1 MRGITASRNSPQASS
16 SSATAMATASPRPLP
31 APRPPSLLQRRAAA
45 APATTTSAVRAT
57 RGHRRSATTRAAA
70 SDTSSSATTQTNR
83 PRVVVVGGGWAGF
96 GAARALAK
104 SGAVDVTL
112 LEGAP
117 NPGGVSGGYRDAR
130 GRSLELGMK
139 GFWYNYPSVY
149 GLLRELSEEKRA
161 QEPTAP
167 LFRAPGDFP
176 LTDYTTSGFWGRN
189 GRLITC
195 APVFSKSEPFNQ
207 WPSLVGQFAA
217 TAQLPWTIPLSDR
230 LTMLPWLA
238 AIADYDA
245 SPQVYEEYDKMS
257 ARELFKRAGVSQKM
271 YDDFLR
277 PTLLVGL
284 FAEGEDLSAAAVLE
298 TLYFYALQN
307 VASFDVCWPRGS
319 IAENIFT
326 PMVEGIRATEG
337 GQVLGGQVVVAVE
350 TKREENNSERRR
362 VTAVR
367 ARDASTGQETRYEG
381 DAFVFAVG
389 VKGLKKLVSAN
400 PDLAAVPELR
410 RAMALRAIDCVA
422 TRLWFDKKV
431 STKFPAN
438 VLAGFERSAGAT
450 FFMLDQLN
458 DEYKDVEG
466 SVVAADF
473 YGASELLP
481 LSDDAIVA
489 RVVSHLRECEPGF
502 ESANVIDSA
511 VLRAPE
517 AVTHFSVGSFSN
529 RPPQRLP
536 GVPNLFLAG
545 DLVKGVATGANGL
558 SQERAYVTGLSAANA
573 VLEKVADGRGVVRI
587 PEVARDEPHIVAAKG
602 AARAARQAL
611 GPLLALSPLMR

>member
-1 MRGITASRNSPQASS
+1 
-16 SSATAMATASPRPLP
+16 MALASPS
-31 APRPPSLLQRRAAA
+31 RPPSLLLRRGPAAGAVVVASAAAPRAGARARAPTTTTTTTTPRAAA
-45 APATTTSAVRAT
+45 ADSSLP
-57 RGHRRSATTRAAA
+57 
-70 SDTSSSATTQTNR
+70 SSSTSPSSSTPTR

-149 GLLRELSEEKRA
+149 NLLRELSEERRA
-161 QEPTAP
+161 REAAEGGAPTTP
-167 LFRAPGDFP
+167 LFQGPGDWP
-176 LTDYTTSGFWGRN
+176 LTDFTTSAFWGRD

-195 APVFSKSEPFNQ
+195 APVFSKTEPFNK
-207 WPSLVGQFAA
+207 WPTLVGQFAA
-217 TAQLPWTIPLSDR
+217 TAGLPWTIPLADR

-238 AIADYDA
+238 TIADFDSSPEVYDA
-245 SPQVYEEYDKMS
+245 YDRMS
-257 ARELFKRAGVSQKM
+257 ARELFKRAGVSERMFK
-271 YDDFLR
+271 DFLR

-284 FAEGEDLSAAAVLE
+284 FAEAEDLSAAAVLE
-298 TLYFYALQN
+298 TLFFYALQN

-319 IAENIFT
+319 IAETIFT
-326 PMVEGIRATEG
+326 PMVDGIRASG
-337 GQVLGGQVVVAVE
+337 GGAVLGGQVVVGVE
-350 TKREENNSERRR
+350 TERGDDDGEARR

-367 ARDASTGQETRYEG
+367 TRDAVTGQESRYEA

-400 PDLAAVPELR
+400 PELAAVPELR
-410 RAMALRAIDCVA
+410 RAMALRSIDCVA
-422 TRLWFDKKV
+422 TRVWFDRKV
-431 STKFPAN
+431 ETRFPAN

-450 FFMLDQLN
+450 YFMLDQLQ
-458 DEYKDVEG
+458 DEYKDAAG
-466 SVVAADF
+466 SVVASDF

-481 LSDDAIVA
+481 LSDEAIVA

-502 ESANVIDSA
+502 RSAQVVDSA

-517 AVTHFSVGSFSN
+517 AVTHFSVGSFAN

-573 VLEKVADGRGVVRI
+573 VLERLAGGRGSVPI
-587 PEVARDEPHIVAAKG
+587 PEVAQDEPHIVAAKE
-602 AARAARQAL
+602 AVRAARRAL
-611 GPLLALSPLMR
+611 GPLLALNPLMQ